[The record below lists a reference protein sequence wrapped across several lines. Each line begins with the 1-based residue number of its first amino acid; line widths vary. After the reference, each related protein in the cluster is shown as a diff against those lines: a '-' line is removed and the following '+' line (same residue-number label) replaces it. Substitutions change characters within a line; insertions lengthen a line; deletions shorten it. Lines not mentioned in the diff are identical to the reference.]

1 MEQSLDENID
11 ELYKYRMELINKINM
26 IDREINKLESDKM
39 KTCKHNFIGERE
51 EGMYG
56 EKIWKCSIC
65 GKHRDF

>member
-1 MEQSLDENID
+1 
-11 ELYKYRMELINKINM
+11 M
-26 IDREINKLESDKM
+26 IDREINRLESEKV
-39 KTCKHNFIGERE
+39 KKCKHNFIGERE